1 VSGIDLHLDDEG
13 VERLAAAIARRLIDA
28 GSSNGSSSPWL
39 NAQEAADYLGAPLS
53 RVRKLTM
60 TGELPC
66 HRDGRRVLYRRDELD
81 NYVVNGGAIS
91 P

>member
-1 VSGIDLHLDDEG
+1 VSDLARLVLAELRADPVALAELRALVA
-13 VERLAAAIARRLIDA
+13 VEPGRD
-28 GSSNGSSSPWL
+28 SPWL
-39 NAQEAADYLGAPLS
+39 SAPEAAEYLGCPLS
-53 RVRKLTM
+53 RIRKLTM

-81 NYVVNGGAIS
+81 AYVHSGGAVS